1 MNEHVGRAAAVV
13 RRVLPPP
20 RFFGFL
26 LVLAVVFAVAYGV
39 GSAVGPVAPDMH
51 GSDPESGVPGTSGGG
66 GGGDSHGT
74 HGR

>member
-13 RRVLPPP
+13 RGVLPPP

-26 LVLAVVFAVAYGV
+26 LLLAVVFAVAYAV
-39 GSAVGPVAPDMH
+39 GSAVGPVAPDMR
-51 GSDPESGVPGTSGGG
+51 GSDPETGVSDAPAGD
-66 GGGDSHGT
+66 GGDSHGT

>member
-1 MNEHVGRAAAVV
+1 MNEQFGRAGTALRSA
-13 RRVLPPP
+13 LPPP

-39 GSAVGPVAPDMH
+39 GSAVGPVAPDMR
-51 GSDPESGVPGTSGGG
+51 GSDPESSVGDAP
-66 GGGDSHGT
+66 GGDSHGT

>member
-1 MNEHVGRAAAVV
+1 MNEQVGRAVAAV
-13 RRVLPPP
+13 RGALPPP

-51 GSDPESGVPGTSGGG
+51 GSDPESGVSDAPA
-66 GGGDSHGT
+66 GDSHGT
-74 HGR
+74 HGG